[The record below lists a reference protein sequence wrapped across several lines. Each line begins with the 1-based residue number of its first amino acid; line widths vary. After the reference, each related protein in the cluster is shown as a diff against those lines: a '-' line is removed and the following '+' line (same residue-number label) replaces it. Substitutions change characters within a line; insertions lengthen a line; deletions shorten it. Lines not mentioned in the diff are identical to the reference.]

1 MSPGRIAHLMA
12 PGGCRGTGAA
22 VARRWAASQKPKRH
36 DRFIP
41 LSAQMGRLA
50 DARAS
55 LARALDLDP
64 RHETAAELI
73 GALDA
78 ALAERSR

>member
-1 MSPGRIAHLMA
+1 
-12 PGGCRGTGAA
+12 
-22 VARRWAASQKPKRH
+22 
-36 DRFIP
+36 
-41 LSAQMGRLA
+41 MGRLA

-78 ALAERSR
+78 ALAEGSR